1 MRFRGV
7 PSSGEKKGL
16 PGRVVIVPAPNL
28 SSQQAR
34 LRQGYGAAETRLRQG
49 YGAAEPRLRQ
59 GYGAAESRLRQG
71 FRLRQGSGAQV
82 GAGEPPSCGLAA
94 CLPRRRLERRRE
106 LGSFDGGGIRA
117 ALR

>member
-7 PSSGEKKGL
+7 PSSGEKMGL

-28 SSQQAR
+28 SSQQ
-34 LRQGYGAAETRLRQG
+34 T
-49 YGAAEPRLRQ
+49 RLRQ